1 MMKTHFLLIFVMI
14 QLVFG
19 VQPVRFDVNRGPA
32 RRSLIIRAGLSRKGL
47 VSKHRK
53 QDDRLTKTLRDLAR

>member
-32 RRSLIIRAGLSRKGL
+32 RRSLLMRPSGTLPSPDARAEFVPKDA
-47 VSKHRK
+47 VAW
-53 QDDRLTKTLRDLAR
+53 LRP